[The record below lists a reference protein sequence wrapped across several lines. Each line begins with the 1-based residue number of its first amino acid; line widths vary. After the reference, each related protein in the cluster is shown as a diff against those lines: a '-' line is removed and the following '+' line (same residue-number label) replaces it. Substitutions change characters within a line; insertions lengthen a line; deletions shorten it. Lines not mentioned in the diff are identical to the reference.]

1 MVTHDVDEAVF
12 LSDRVVMMTDGPEA
26 EVGDI
31 LRIPFARPR
40 VRAELMED
48 PQYGECRRHLLTFLN
63 ERSHI
68 RPAGARLRAVRGR
81 ASASAETASGAP
93 ASSVPAPA

>member
-1 MVTHDVDEAVF
+1 MVTHDVDEAIF

-31 LRIPFARPR
+31 LEIPFERPR
-40 VRAELMED
+40 NRAAILADPRYQEL
-48 PQYGECRRHLLTFLN
+48 RNHLLTFLN

-68 RPAGARLRAVRGR
+68 RPSRLTPPQPEMIGTTECGLPNGVA
-81 ASASAETASGAP
+81 ATQ
-93 ASSVPAPA
+93 